1 MARARLHRY
10 CAPVIAICV
19 GVLLWWIYAIFMT
32 SVNERAN
39 ILDTFDI
46 PRRWMYYSSFAIIVV
61 IAAFQYWIP
70 TLRTTLKREDNTPS
84 VQVPH
89 ATTNANK
96 PLVNIITINQIDW
109 KILQSALNSYRTE
122 TNNAL
127 EQLSM
132 TLEVVL
138 SQENEHFGE
147 TRRSQWTLSN
157 HIRKKI
163 SRLSE
168 LYDSD
173 MQILENELL
182 LPFPSIQALPRTELA
197 TSSVPLHHET
207 QDTDLKTLSIPKPE
221 TNFTWWSET
230 KSQMFANKVETYD
243 SIRQVI
249 AHLVR
254 DWSSSEGAP
263 IHASIYQWCIEQLQ
277 LYQYTP
283 SNGPILVPGAGLG
296 RLAWEI
302 SRNLRCTVEAIES
315 STCMTAAAHSI
326 LNVKRKNAFVLHP
339 FAADAFSNEID
350 NEARYDEIYFPD
362 VVPSFDDGT
371 ISYTVGTF
379 GLDSMQH
386 RSKQFGAVVTSF
398 FIDTSTTVYDVVST
412 IAMVLSHGG
421 LWINV
426 GPLQWHINNKVPVT
440 VNELR
445 MLLENYRDKTS
456 GRRVFHILH
465 WSVDKNPIRYRNHGG
480 RNRSTYYDGYCPLRF
495 VIRRNTE

>member
-1 MARARLHRY
+1 MTGTRLHRY
-10 CAPVIAICV
+10 CAPVIVTCV
-19 GVLLWWIYAIFMT
+19 GVVLWWIHAIFMT

-39 ILDTFDI
+39 LLDTFDI
-46 PRRWMYYSSFAIIVV
+46 PRRWIYSSSFAIIVV

-70 TLRTTLKREDNTPS
+70 TIRTSLRHEDKTLA
-84 VQVPH
+84 VQVPY
-89 ATTNANK
+89 TTPNMNNS
-96 PLVNIITINQIDW
+96 LVNIITINQIDW
-109 KILQSALNSYRTE
+109 KVLQSALKLYRTE

-127 EQLSM
+127 EQLST
-132 TLEVVL
+132 TLEVVEL
-138 SQENEHFGE
+138 EENEHFGE
-147 TRRSQWTLSN
+147 TMRSQWTLSN

-168 LYDSD
+168 LYDID
-173 MQILENELL
+173 MQILENVLL
-182 LPFPSIQALPRTELA
+182 LPFPAVQALPQTA
-197 TSSVPLHHET
+197 ISTSSVLVTDET
-207 QDTDLKTLSIPKPE
+207 QDTGLDISSIPKAE
-221 TNFTWWSET
+221 TSFTWWSE
-230 KSQMFANKVETYD
+230 KNSQTFTNKVETYD

-254 DWSSSEGAP
+254 DWSSLEGAP

-277 LYQYTP
+277 FYQYTP

-302 SRNLRCTVEAIES
+302 SRNLSCTVEAIES
-315 STCMTAAAHSI
+315 SICMTAAAHSI

-350 NEARYDEIYFPD
+350 NEARYDAIYFPD
-362 VVPSFDDGT
+362 VVPSYSVGT
-371 ISYTVGTF
+371 ISYTVGAF
-379 GLDSMQH
+379 GFDSMQH
-386 RSKQFGAVVTSF
+386 RSKQYGSVVTSF

-426 GPLQWHINNKVPVT
+426 GPLQWHFNNKVPVT

-465 WSVDKNPIRYRNHGG
+465 WSVDGNPIRYRNHGG

-495 VIRRNTE
+495 VIRRNAE